1 MKEQRAMISKFK
13 SSRGQTLI
21 EFAFIITLLLVLI
34 LGIVEFSIIMYDK
47 AMITRA
53 SREGAR
59 AGAVF
64 RADSSAFNYSPLTE
78 AEIRT
83 VVSNYLQPGLLT
95 FGTPFNAATGVTA
108 MWSTDGGAT
117 WATTLP
123 SSHGNGERLRVDVA
137 FTYTFLV
144 LPRLAI
150 IGGGTLN
157 LAARTIMRME

>member
-1 MKEQRAMISKFK
+1 MISNFK
-13 SSRGQTLI
+13 SDRGQTLI
-21 EFAFIITLLLVLI
+21 EFAFIITILLVLI
-34 LGIVEFSIIMYDK
+34 LGIVEFSIILYDK

-59 AGAVF
+59 AGVVF
-64 RADSSAFNYSPLTE
+64 RADPTTFDYSPLTA

-83 VVSNYLQPGLLT
+83 VVSNHLQTGLLT

-108 MWSTDGGAT
+108 RWSTDGGTT
-117 WATTLP
+117 WTTSLP
-123 SSHGNGERLRVDVA
+123 SSRGNGEQLRVDVA

-144 LPRLAI
+144 LPRLAK

-157 LAARTIMRME
+157 LTARTIMRME